1 MSRVWRMPTDGHQE
15 TQLSYEIDMMDSVH
29 RGDAPTQVVNEKL
42 LRPDW
47 SLLRQGRWFL
57 CHALQCTCSANF
69 VNETQANGMLGCG
82 YERPLSS
89 EKIFLLRTAAAG
101 GRFGGWER
109 FNLRPL
115 AQHHDPRIII
125 RKWTKFSWEQSG
137 SCSSSRAQFKS
148 CGSSI
153 PE

>member
-47 SLLRQGRWFL
+47 SLLRQGRWYL

-82 YERPLSS
+82 YERPLSVVKKS
-89 EKIFLLRTAAAG
+89 SYSAPQR
-101 GRFGGWER
+101 
-109 FNLRPL
+109 L
-115 AQHHDPRIII
+115 AEDLAD
-125 RKWTKFSWEQSG
+125 ESG
-137 SCSSSRAQFKS
+137 LTCDL
-148 CGSSI
+148 
-153 PE
+153 